1 MALFLLSIT
10 IYICDMDFNKDYYA
24 VLGVSKDASQE
35 EIKQAFRKLAV
46 HYHPDKN
53 PGDETATAKFQE
65 VNEANEVLSNQDK
78 RAKYDS
84 VRNGDFLDEDDF
96 FGGFTAAYRNGF
108 GRRPNMDITLQ
119 VGLTLSDIY
128 AGDPIK
134 YNYKKNV
141 RCPKCNGYDKS
152 CNACGGKGVLPKDET
167 FSISPNGMIP
177 GMTNRVILSG
187 AGNEDSGG
195 NAGNLV
201 VLYYIS
207 DMMGYETDGRRN
219 LYKYIDVHPDDCV
232 EGKEYSYM
240 HVDGKRYKTVIPK
253 GSNAGSTMKMN
264 GLGLMDARLRVR
276 GDLYLRIR
284 LVIDYDRYKSM
295 ADEFEEVKKDTKK
308 NFKGKL

>member
-1 MALFLLSIT
+1 MADT
-10 IYICDMDFNKDYYA
+10 AYICDMDFNKDYYA

-84 VRNGDFLDEDDF
+84 VRDGDFSDDF

-108 GRRPNMDITLQ
+108 GRRRTNMSLDIALHVGITLA
-119 VGLTLSDIY
+119 DIY
-128 AGDPIK
+128 AGDVIK
-134 YNYKKNV
+134 YTYKKNV
-141 RCPKCNGYDKS
+141 RCPKCNGSDKS
-152 CNACGGKGVLPKDET
+152 CDACNGKGVFAKEES
-167 FSISPNGMIP
+167 FNINPNGLVP
-177 GMTNRVILSG
+177 GMTNRVILAG
-187 AGNEDSGG
+187 AGHEDANG
-195 NAGNLV
+195 NVGNLV
-201 VLYYIS
+201 VLYSIS
-207 DMMGYETDGRRN
+207 DMMGYETDGRSN

-240 HVDGKRYKTVIPK
+240 HVDGKRYKAVIPK
-253 GSNAGSTMKMN
+253 GSNAGSTMKMK

-284 LVIDYDRYKSM
+284 LVIDYDRYQ
-295 ADEFEEVKKDTKK
+295 
-308 NFKGKL
+308 